1 MVLAEPVS
9 ADCAVL
15 EQRLVAVDGWGAGG
29 TACTEVT
36 DDEPALTTVRGR
48 VTTPGLSEGRIEQHM
63 TAGRLRVDGEPV
75 TDRDAPAPAGTH
87 TSTAAATQSGPVPK
101 TRQTRPL
108 NQSSASAPPAA
119 DTSDASTRRAVVGRS
134 GRTRTPTSR
143 RVSAATVR
151 QTAGGTSRCAY
162 QR

>member
-1 MVLAEPVS
+1 MMLAEPVS

-87 TSTAAATQSGPVPK
+87 RSTAAASQSEPVPK
-101 TRQTRPL
+101 TRPL
-108 NQSSASAPPAA
+108 NPSSASAHRQP
-119 DTSDASTRRAVVGRS
+119 TRP
-134 GRTRTPTSR
+134 TRQHRGP
-143 RVSAATVR
+143 
-151 QTAGGTSRCAY
+151 
-162 QR
+162 